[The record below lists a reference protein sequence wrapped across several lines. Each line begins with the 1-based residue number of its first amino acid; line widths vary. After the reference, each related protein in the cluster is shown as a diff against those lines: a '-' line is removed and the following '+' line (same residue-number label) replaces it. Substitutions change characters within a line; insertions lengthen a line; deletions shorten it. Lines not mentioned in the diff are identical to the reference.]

1 MLMDGFDPNDPT
13 LLATAANSF
22 EAALIVG
29 VLDVRGI
36 ESQEVGGNTSN
47 FQTGIPGEVQ
57 IMVRNSDLAS
67 AQAALS
73 QCRPSEK
80 EWDELDVGRATD

>member
-29 VLDVRGI
+29 VLDVRSNPKNSS
-36 ESQEVGGNTSN
+36 EEPRSQTTNN
-47 FQTGIPGEVQ
+47 KKPY
-57 IMVRNSDLAS
+57 
-67 AQAALS
+67 
-73 QCRPSEK
+73 
-80 EWDELDVGRATD
+80 